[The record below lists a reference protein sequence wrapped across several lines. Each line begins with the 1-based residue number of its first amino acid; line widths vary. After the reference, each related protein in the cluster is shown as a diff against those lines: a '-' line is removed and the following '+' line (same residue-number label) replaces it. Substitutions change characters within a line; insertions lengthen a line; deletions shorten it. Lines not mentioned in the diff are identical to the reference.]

1 MQAVVRN
8 QLDGLI
14 LQDPSDEL
22 DVSEL
27 PDLPSVILTSNEVF
41 SSLRNTVSTD
51 TVGGVKKALTYLH
64 SMGHDR
70 IGIFW
75 VARFPRSLIVN
86 ELTWI
91 FIRILV

>member
-1 MQAVVRN
+1 MSLRNMDMISLFLIVIGTLIRKKNLRAVVRN

-41 SSLRNTVSTD
+41 SAVRNTVSTD
-51 TVGGVKKALTYLH
+51 TVGA
-64 SMGHDR
+64 
-70 IGIFW
+70 
-75 VARFPRSLIVN
+75 
-86 ELTWI
+86 
-91 FIRILV
+91 